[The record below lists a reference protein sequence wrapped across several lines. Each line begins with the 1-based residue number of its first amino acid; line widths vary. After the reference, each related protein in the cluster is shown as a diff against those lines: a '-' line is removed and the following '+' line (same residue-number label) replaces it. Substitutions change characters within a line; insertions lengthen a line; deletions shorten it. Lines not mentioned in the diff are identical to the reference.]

1 MQNICIQCG
10 IYSVRHDFNF
20 DFFYISFNHQ
30 KYLFEILKLQTTI
43 KTVKAAVKTVELV
56 KPSQPVYYI
65 YFGCVQDLILHVTDL
80 VY

>member
-1 MQNICIQCG
+1 MISIL
-10 IYSVRHDFNF
+10 IFY
-20 DFFYISFNHQ
+20 YISFNHQ

-56 KPSQPVYYI
+56 IPSQPVYYI